1 MTREG
6 RAVEQE
12 MLERG
17 DSRKGME
24 ESDHPLPQEK
34 ATPGV
39 MVRGIPLVGMEET
52 YPLLELMV
60 GSQPQEVMESKG
72 VLEVHQRQVHLHL
85 LRRPLHC
92 HIESTRQERKLQD
105 WLRKGVSC

>member
-24 ESDHPLPQEK
+24 DHHLPQEK
-34 ATPGV
+34 AIPGV

-52 YPLLELMV
+52 YLLLELIS
-60 GSQPQEVMESKG
+60 GSQPQEVMGSKG